1 MSSALAVLTGDLI
14 RSTELPTKAVDDA
27 MAVLSRGAD
36 TIALWQNAP
45 ARFTRARG
53 DGWQLCLMRPALCMR
68 ATIYLRAR
76 LLTAG
81 TNFGSRI
88 SVGIG
93 AGELPDNDSLN
104 AASGSAFVLSGQGL
118 DTMPIKS
125 TFRFQRAAAS
135 TGAAQAAFILADALC
150 ANLTP
155 AMARSLA
162 PMLVP
167 DPPSQ
172 TDVASH
178 IGLSKQAVRDALARA
193 NAHSILSAVQAFE
206 TDLF

>member
-1 MSSALAVLTGDLI
+1 MPPPIAVLTGDLI
-14 RSTELPTKAVDDA
+14 ASTDLPAKTVDET
-27 MAVLSRGAD
+27 MADLGRGAD
-36 TIALWQNAP
+36 IIGQWQNSAT
-45 ARFTRARG
+45 RFTRARG
-53 DGWQLCLMRPALCMR
+53 DGWQLCLIRPALCLR

-76 LLTAG
+76 LLAAD

-93 AGELPDNDSLN
+93 PGDVPHDDSLN
-104 AASGSAFVLSGQGL
+104 AASGPAFILSGQGL

-125 TFRFQRAAAS
+125 TFRFQRMTAS

-150 ANLTP
+150 GDLTP

-162 PMLVP
+162 PMLAP
-167 DPPSQ
+167 DPPTQ
-172 TDVASH
+172 TDVASQL
-178 IGLSKQAVRDALARA
+178 GLSKQAVRDALARA
-193 NAHSILSAVQAFE
+193 NADSIVAAVQAFE